1 MAACQRRTACAAS
14 QLNMS
19 RNIPGKPNAHLTYD
33 AARTFKEKALLG
45 GQSLFIPDEQLW
57 IPEHFE
63 PLIKNYVEN
72 LIVEND
78 DERGKTFV
86 GKLRT
91 QLGWCPPKS
100 VALFA
105 EIYWALTLPSS
116 FLKKGK
122 LRRLNEIWSMKTELG
137 ELDMGNPLLAAE
149 TLLGVGSTGTAYNLL
164 MWAELAYAIRLFKAL
179 AEMAP
184 EKRVALLNAPWAFAE
199 WMLSMDETRSRQLY
213 HILCHALFPDQFERV
228 FSETDKA
235 KLARH
240 PSLGVPHAARGN
252 RVARDKALLEVRERL
267 ESESPEHP
275 IDFYVNPPLLRRDKK
290 TTKGKPRPV
299 LEGSSSTNVLQFDE
313 ELSEQSDGALGSDAD
328 GDGDEDLAAAAAKL
342 WQPRN
347 RIFFGPP
354 GSGKTRVLEVIR
366 ARRFAAGEHVEF
378 VSFHPSYSYEDFVEG
393 YRPEKGKRGRLS
405 DEPVPGPFLE
415 ICDLA
420 HKSPDVRHTLI
431 IDEINRANV
440 AKVFGELITLLEPSK
455 RCAPNPSLDFTEA
468 RCSARL
474 QYSGKVLAVPA
485 NLDIVA
491 SMNTADRSVQSMD
504 RALRRRFEF
513 IETPA
518 DPRRLPEETV
528 SGVDLRAL
536 LAAINDRIE
545 FLLDGE
551 HAIGHA
557 FLMGVRNLWD
567 LRRAFSRRV
576 IPLLQEY
583 FFEDLTKAKLVLT
596 GSTKHSVFFI
606 ERALDANALFDNADE
621 LDVQDARIS
630 IRPSGHLAEWT
641 AAEFLGLYL
650 RGEALRE
657 ALATLPPATDV
668 EEEEGIEEEF
678 EDLEELAEF
687 DGEAGSNGASVGP
700 AANDESSPKSDDS

>member
-1 MAACQRRTACAAS
+1 
-14 QLNMS
+14 MS
-19 RNIPGKPNAHLTYD
+19 RTIPGRPNAHLTYD

-78 DERGKTFV
+78 DERGNTFV
-86 GKLRT
+86 SKLRT
-91 QLGWCPPKS
+91 QLAMCPPKS

-105 EIYWALTLPSS
+105 EIYWVVTLPSS
-116 FLKKGK
+116 SLKKIK
-122 LRRLNEIWSMKTELG
+122 LLRLKEIWRMQREPG
-137 ELDMGNPLLAAE
+137 ELDMGNRLLAPE

-164 MWAELAYAIRLFKAL
+164 LWAELAYAIRLFKAL
-179 AEMAP
+179 AEMDA
-184 EKRVALLNAPWAFAE
+184 EKRLAVLSDPWTFAE

-213 HILCHALFPDQFERV
+213 HILCHALFPDHFERI
-228 FSETDKA
+228 FSETGKA

-240 PSLGVPHAARGN
+240 PSLGVPHVARAN

-275 IDFYVNPPLLRRDKK
+275 IDFYVNPPLLRREKK
-290 TTKGKPRPV
+290 TTKSIARRATN
-299 LEGSSSTNVLQFDE
+299 GSTTVNVLQFDE
-313 ELSEQSDGALGSDAD
+313 DLSEESDGELESDTD
-328 GDGDEDLAAAAAKL
+328 VENDEDFAAAAAKL
-342 WQPRN
+342 WRPRN

-354 GSGKTRVLEVIR
+354 GSGKTRALETIR
-366 ARRFAAGEHVEF
+366 ARRFAAGEHIEF

-393 YRPEKGKRGRLS
+393 YRPEKGKHGRLS
-405 DEPVPGPFLE
+405 DEPVPGPFLQ

-455 RCAPNPSLDFTEA
+455 RCAPNPSLDFSEA
-468 RCSARL
+468 RCSVRL
-474 QYSGKVLAVPA
+474 QYSGKILAVPA

-518 DPRRLPEETV
+518 DPRKLPEETV
-528 SGVDLRAL
+528 YGVDLRAL

-557 FLMGVRNLWD
+557 FLMGVRNLRD
-567 LRRAFSRRV
+567 LRLAFSRRV

-583 FFEDLTKAKLVLT
+583 FFEDLSKAKLALT
-596 GSTKHSVFFI
+596 GSNKPCVFFA
-606 ERALDANALFDNADE
+606 ERTLDASGLFDNADD
-621 LDVQDARIS
+621 LDMQDARIS
-630 IRPSGHLAEWT
+630 IRPSANLAEWT

-668 EEEEGIEEEF
+668 LEEDEL
-678 EDLEELAEF
+678 EDLEESAEL
-687 DGEAGSNGASVGP
+687 DGEEKNNTVYVAP
-700 AANDESSPKSDDS
+700 AANDEASPQSSDSVQTTGS